1 MNPAQRDVKKSPLIY
16 TLVVILTEA
25 ETVPINKNVFLNFT
39 LYKDKLFHR
48 QNELTEM
55 V

>member
-1 MNPAQRDVKKSPLIY
+1 MNPAQRDVKKPLIY
-16 TLVVILTEA
+16 TQVVILMEA
-25 ETVPINKNVFLNFT
+25 ETVPINKNIFLSFT